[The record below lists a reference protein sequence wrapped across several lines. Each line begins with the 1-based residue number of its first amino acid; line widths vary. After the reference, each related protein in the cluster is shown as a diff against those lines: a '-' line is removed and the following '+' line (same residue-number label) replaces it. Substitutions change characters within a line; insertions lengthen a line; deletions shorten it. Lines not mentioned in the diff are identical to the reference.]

1 MAVLM
6 MRRRGAME
14 HLKTKRWMVGL
25 LIGLGCSIAALAMP
39 APAFAGGLRIT
50 IGIPA
55 PVYVAPPPA
64 VVYPAPVI
72 VQPAP
77 GIVYPPPVVYSAPYG
92 VYRHHHHHHHPGLAK
107 KYYGYHPVYGY
118 KSYKHGKHHRHHH
131 HDHD

>member
-1 MAVLM
+1 ME
-6 MRRRGAME
+6 RRKATWWTR
-14 HLKTKRWMVGL
+14 GL
-25 LIGLGCSIAALAMP
+25 LVSLGISIAALAMP
-39 APAFAGGLRIT
+39 LTAYAGGIHIS

-55 PVYVAPPPA
+55 PVYVAPPPV

-77 GIVYPPPVVYSAPYG
+77 GIVYPPPVVFSAPYG
-92 VYRHHHHHHHPGLAK
+92 VYGHHLPPGIAK

-118 KSYKHGKHHRHHH
+118 KSYKHGKHHGKHH